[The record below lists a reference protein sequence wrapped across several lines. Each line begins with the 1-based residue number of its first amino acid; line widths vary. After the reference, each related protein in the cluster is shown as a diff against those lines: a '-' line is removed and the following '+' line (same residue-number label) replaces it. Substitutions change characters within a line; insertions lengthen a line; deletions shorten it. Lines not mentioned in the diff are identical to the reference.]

1 MPYTKVEIEPITA
14 DDLLEVAAGNLEAFP
29 TFYAPME
36 PEDIRPPHDE
46 RVKRFAH
53 RLRTVISSPHVLATK
68 AVLPSGPDAGK
79 LVGITIWHRPGAPI
93 YNMKRAVVADTEE
106 DRESWNSVDI
116 DKWEGTWKGWDNVRA
131 ELMGDVPH
139 WYLAP
144 IWVIPAYQAQG
155 IGGQLLQYVID
166 QCDAES
172 PPTPIYLEADK
183 RGQPMY
189 KKRGFVAEGKS
200 EYVEMV
206 RWNAK
211 GTTRPEK

>member
-1 MPYTKVEIEPITA
+1 M
-14 DDLLEVAAGNLEAFP
+14 
-29 TFYAPME
+29 
-36 PEDIRPPHDE
+36 
-46 RVKRFAH
+46 RFA
-53 RLRTVISSPHVLATK
+53 
-68 AVLPSGPDAGK
+68 D
-79 LVGITIWHRPGAPI
+79 
-93 YNMKRAVVADTEE
+93 
-106 DRESWNSVDI
+106 
-116 DKWEGTWKGWDNVRA
+116 
-131 ELMGDVPH
+131 
-139 WYLAP
+139 LAP
-144 IWVIPAYQAQG
+144 IWVIPAYQGQG

-206 RWNAK
+206 RWNAE